1 MRSFMAAIVALV
13 VLAAGFAIV
22 LAAVQKPASTA
33 FSTDGAR
40 VSSEPARP
48 DWT

>member
-1 MRSFMAAIVALV
+1 MRSFISAIVALV

-22 LAAVQKPASTA
+22 LAVVQEPASTA

-48 DWT
+48 DWS

>member
-1 MRSFMAAIVALV
+1 MRSFFAAIVALV

-22 LAAVQKPASTA
+22 LTRVQEPVSAAY
-33 FSTDGAR
+33 STDGAR

>member
-22 LAAVQKPASTA
+22 LTKVQEGASNA